1 MGYLVLEGCVP
12 DAKHSLMARALRGA
26 TVVTACLWGA
36 VPLAAQDMRALV
48 IGTPGANATT
58 AFADAY
64 HAANALRASGVTET
78 LLIRDAPLSDLE
90 ATFEAMRGPGQI
102 LIYYAGSLGA
112 SGEAPTL
119 RARGGASGPSLTL
132 DGIARDLA
140 GEAQVILLVENC
152 AHRATLPTG
161 RVENVPEGIS
171 LALTVPDAL
180 PCPEQG
186 ARLSDRLIE
195 GLSDDAALFDL
206 GVLLD
211 GFWVGP
217 APMDVTWQSVPPD
230 PEPATDDSPIIS
242 LLPAEPALNAE
253 TVAPVRESASPDVV
267 HAAAQSAPA
276 RGAGS
281 QVLVFAPTP
290 DTQLAAR
297 PAAAGLPEPSVIVGL
312 IPEPTEASFSPADE
326 TADEITSNEITY
338 DDIDA
343 RRQLRAED
351 PVLFETLV
359 ASGAFDP
366 PAPLLARALQE
377 ELARM
382 GCYTAGIDGIWGN
395 GSRNSV
401 RRYFDELDGASAE
414 TLEPEPSLFR
424 QIIRQDE
431 ITCPVVA
438 AATPRPAPAVRRS
451 SPARS
456 APAARSQPAPRA
468 AQPAPQ
474 QPATNRPAIG
484 GATMGVFR

>member
-1 MGYLVLEGCVP
+1 MP
-12 DAKHSLMARALRGA
+12 NAKHSLIACAAKGA
-26 TVVTACLWGA
+26 VVVGACLLGT

-78 LLIRDAPLSDLE
+78 LLVRDAPVSDLE
-90 ATFEAMRGPGQI
+90 ATFEAMRGPGRV
-102 LIYYAGSLGA
+102 LIFYAGSLGA
-112 SGEAPTL
+112 PDEAPRL
-119 RARGGASGPSLTL
+119 HARGGSSSPLLAL
-132 DGIARDLA
+132 DSIARDL
-140 GEAQVILLVENC
+140 GVEAQVIVLLENC
-152 AHRATLPTG
+152 AHRATEPTG
-161 RVENVPEGIS
+161 TVETVSDGLS
-171 LALTVPDAL
+171 LALTAAVGQ
-180 PCPEQG
+180 PCPEMG
-186 ARLSDRLIE
+186 ARLSDRLID
-195 GLSDDAALFDL
+195 GLTDDGASTDL
-206 GVLLD
+206 GTLLD
-211 GFWVGP
+211 GFWLGP
-217 APMDVTWQSVPPD
+217 APVGGTWQGAS
-230 PEPATDDSPIIS
+230 PEPAPSGDNSPIIS

-253 TVAPVRESASPDVV
+253 TVAPVRENASPEVV
-267 HAAAQSAPA
+267 RAVAQTAPE
-276 RGAGS
+276 RGTGS

-312 IPEPTEASFSPADE
+312 IPDVTEASFSPADE
-326 TADEITSNEITY
+326 TPGEVTSNEITY

-351 PVLFETLV
+351 PALFETLV

-366 PAPLLARALQE
+366 PGPLLARALQE

-382 GCYTAGIDGIWGN
+382 GCYTAGIDGVWGN
-395 GSRNSV
+395 GSRDSV
-401 RRYFDELDGASAE
+401 RRYFNAVDGASAE
-414 TLEPEPSLFR
+414 TLDPEPGLFR
-424 QIIRQDE
+424 QIIRQDD

-438 AATPRPAPAVRRS
+438 AASPSPTPAVRRS

-468 AQPAPQ
+468 PQPAQQ

-484 GATMGVFR
+484 GTTMGVFR